1 MTNQE
6 QIDWHVAEAERHV
19 AAADSTGKRRPD
31 SAAIASAHATL
42 ACTTSARSRKRGRRT
57 PSLLEWPTTAEVDW
71 DMDSPLNREGYRG

>member
-31 SAAIASAHATL
+31 SAAIAGAHATL
-42 ACTTSARSRKRGRRT
+42 ALYYQREVEKEGAQNAQ
-57 PSLLEWPTTAEVDW
+57 PS
-71 DMDSPLNREGYRG
+71 